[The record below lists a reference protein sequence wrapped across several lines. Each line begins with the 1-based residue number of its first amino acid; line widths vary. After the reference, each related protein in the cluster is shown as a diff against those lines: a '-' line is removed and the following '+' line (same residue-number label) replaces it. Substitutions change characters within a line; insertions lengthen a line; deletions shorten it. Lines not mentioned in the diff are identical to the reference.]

1 MTSLDAAAQPEREP
15 VELEE
20 FREVLRIKEGLI
32 ASLTAERNDLEK
44 RFRELGQKYMEM
56 LRLYE
61 TLRREMEGLPSLEDV
76 VRMQSLIMQLEQQLK
91 MINKS

>member
-1 MTSLDAAAQPEREP
+1 MSNLDAAAQPEREP
-15 VELEE
+15 AGLEE

-44 RFRELGQKYMEM
+44 RYRELGQKYMEM

-61 TLRREMEGLPSLEDV
+61 TLRREMEGLPSLEEV

-91 MINKS
+91 MISKS